1 MLELEVT
8 PKTEYLVFLSRDTS
22 TKSQKGVWHRAQ
34 LCVVFVGINETAHR
48 DHGALAAQLSEALA
62 PVIPKFQ

>member
-34 LCVVFVGINETAHR
+34 LCVVFGGVNETDHR
-48 DHGALAAQLSEALA
+48 DHGALAA
-62 PVIPKFQ
+62 